1 MSKFQEYQSF
11 IQDNNNYSLLPFR
24 FSRLDEDQ
32 VFLSNIAGQYLVL
45 NNKNFDLF
53 AKKKLEKNSELY
65 NNLRTNHF
73 LYDDLTE
80 VNKQLLAIKYKTRIN
95 NLSDFTKLHMFVI
108 SLRCEHSCPY
118 CQVSRQSQDKQKF
131 DMTKDIFLSLHALLQ
146 RVLLIHL
153 SRMIMLLHPEQLAF
167 LTH

>member
-80 VNKQLLAIKYKTRIN
+80 VNKKLLAIKYKTRIN
-95 NLSDFTKLHMFVI
+95 NLSDLLNYI
-108 SLRCEHSCPY
+108 CLSSL
-118 CQVSRQSQDKQKF
+118 
-131 DMTKDIFLSLHALLQ
+131 
-146 RVLLIHL
+146 
-153 SRMIMLLHPEQLAF
+153 
-167 LTH
+167 

>member
-73 LYDDLTE
+73 Y
-80 VNKQLLAIKYKTRIN
+80 
-95 NLSDFTKLHMFVI
+95 M
-108 SLRCEHSCPY
+108 
-118 CQVSRQSQDKQKF
+118 
-131 DMTKDIFLSLHALLQ
+131 
-146 RVLLIHL
+146 
-153 SRMIMLLHPEQLAF
+153 MI
-167 LTH
+167 